1 MLGTSSPIMGCYVVQ
16 SRDSSLDVR
25 DRSCAD
31 HGVTVTLGIAAT
43 ALRLSHFSLATGVHL
58 HFLITTLR
66 QLALVLASRGA
77 FERATRG
84 GLLLSGVL
92 W

>member
-1 MLGTSSPIMGCYVVQ
+1 MSFKAGIAALMCGIALVQ
-16 SRDSSLDVR
+16 IT
-25 DRSCAD
+25 
-31 HGVTVTLGIAAT
+31 HGVTVRLGIAAT

-66 QLALVLASRGA
+66 QLALVLASQGA